1 MASAVSSLRSSLGE
15 LPAAQAAY
23 RCAVAGRM
31 RAERWGLALD
41 EALRTR
47 TGLTRPRGT
56 GVGRILAYHSIG
68 TESWGVNDV
77 RPTDFERHLQVAVDE
92 GWTFATPA
100 EVLAAP
106 ERKQLAITFDDGAT
120 SVLDNA
126 VPVLRHHGVPATMFV
141 VSGWADGGHD
151 AGYAH
156 VLDWAGLA
164 RLEAA
169 GVTLASHSASHPD
182 FGRLDA
188 AAAERELVGSRT
200 RLEAMLG
207 HEVDE
212 FAIPFGQ
219 SANWTPEAGAIASRV
234 YRTVYAQAVDT
245 RPAGTIPRTFITQI
259 DRPLIFRA
267 ALSGAFDSWEEW
279 FLGPR

>member
-1 MASAVSSLRSSLGE
+1 MDTQSLRSKVGE
-15 LPAAQAAY
+15 LPAAQLAY

-41 EALRTR
+41 ESLRHR
-47 TGLTRPRGT
+47 TGLQKTRGT

-68 TESWGVNDV
+68 TPVWGVNDV
-77 RPTDFERHLQVAVDE
+77 RPEDFEKHLQLAADD

-106 ERKQLAITFDDGAT
+106 DRRQLAITFDDGAT

-126 VPVLRHHGVPATMFV
+126 VPVLRHHGVPSTMFV
-141 VSGWADGGHD
+141 VSGWADGGHSG
-151 AGYAH
+151 GYEH

-182 FGRLDA
+182 FGRLEA
-188 AAAERELVGSRT
+188 GEAERELAGSRE
-200 RLEAMLG
+200 RLEKMLG

-219 SANWTPEAGAIASRV
+219 SANWTPQAAEIAARV

-245 RPAGTIPRTFITQI
+245 RPANTIPRTFITQI
-259 DRPLIFRA
+259 DRPLIFKA
-267 ALSGAFDSWEEW
+267 ALSGAFDNWEEW

>member
-1 MASAVSSLRSSLGE
+1 MAVSSLRSTLGE

-23 RCAVAGRM
+23 RCAVAGRL

-47 TGLTRPRGT
+47 TGLTRPRGAA
-56 GVGRILAYHSIG
+56 VGRILAYHSIG
-68 TESWGVNDV
+68 TDEWGVNDV
-77 RPTDFERHLQVAVDE
+77 RPADFERHLQVAVDD

-106 ERKQLAITFDDGAT
+106 ERRQLAITFDDGAT

-126 VPVLRHHGVPATMFV
+126 VPVLRHHGVPSTMFA
-141 VSGWADGGHD
+141 VSSWADGGHD
-151 AGYAH
+151 ASYAH

-188 AAAERELVGSRT
+188 AAAERELVESRT
-200 RLEAMLG
+200 RLEKMIG
-207 HEVDE
+207 HEIDE

-219 SANWTPEAGAIASRV
+219 SANWTPEAGAIAGRV

-267 ALSGAFDSWEEW
+267 ALNGAFDNWEEW